1 MKMNHSAES
10 KKKKKKPSHE
20 KFARSEFEKFDFNIG
35 MLQLTI

>member
-10 KKKKKKPSHE
+10 KKKKKPSHE

-35 MLQLTI
+35 MLQLKI